1 MFRRGL
7 MLTMRLCLPDFM
19 VDNRLLIPLINTVL
33 SLGSWNQGFV
43 RILAYMVESMPI
55 LPREVIPFERYV
67 VMVKM
72 LEALYG

>member
-1 MFRRGL
+1 M
-7 MLTMRLCLPDFM
+7 T
-19 VDNRLLIPLINTVL
+19 
-33 SLGSWNQGFV
+33 
-43 RILAYMVESMPI
+43 LAYMVESMPI